1 MNPANEVNLVGRLSS
16 PPEQRQLPSGDVVVS
31 FRLVVPRTRAAQ
43 RRTRQ
48 RVDTLEC
55 SVWTARL
62 RRTALSL
69 TAGDE
74 VAASGELRRTF
85 RRSASGV
92 TSWVTVDV
100 TDLRR
105 LSSVVAAS

>member
-1 MNPANEVNLVGRLSS
+1 MNTANEVHLTGRLSAS
-16 PPEQRQLPSGDVVVS
+16 PQQRQLPSGDVVTS
-31 FRLVVPRTRAAQ
+31 FRLVVPRTRAAL

-48 RVDTLEC
+48 RVDTVEC

-62 RRTALSL
+62 RRSIAAL

-74 VAASGELRRTF
+74 VAVTGELRRTF
-85 RRSASGV
+85 RRSARGV

-100 TDLRR
+100 GHVRRVTDGP
-105 LSSVVAAS
+105 VAS